1 MIKLTVNGKPREV
14 DVEPEMP
21 LLWVLRDVLD
31 EKGPK
36 YGCGIAMCGACS
48 VHVNGELVRS
58 CSYPVSAAAGKRV
71 ITIEGLEQGG
81 KLHPVQQAWID
92 HQVPQCGYCQSG
104 QIMAAVA
111 LLKQK
116 PRPTDRDIDEAMTNL
131 CRCGTYARIRPAI
144 HAAAKQA
151 AAPAAKPASQPAS
164 PPAAKPAAKAASK
177 A

>member
-71 ITIEGLEQGG
+71 ITIEGLEQDG

-111 LLKQK
+111 LLKKK
-116 PRPTDRDIDEAMTNL
+116 PKPTDRDIDDAMTNI

-151 AAPAAKPASQPAS
+151 VSAV
-164 PPAAKPAAKAASK
+164 KPAAKAK

>member
-1 MIKLTVNGKPREV
+1 MIKISVNGQAREA

-31 EKGPK
+31 VKGPK
-36 YGCGIAMCGACS
+36 YGCGIGLCGACS

-58 CSYPVSAAAGKRV
+58 CSFPASAADGKSV
-71 ITIEGLEQGG
+71 TTIEGLAIRGQP
-81 KLHPVQQAWID
+81 HPVQAAWIE

-104 QIMAAVA
+104 QMMAAVA

-116 PRPTDRDIDEAMTNL
+116 PNPTDADIDEAMTNI

-144 HAAAKQA
+144 HAAAA
-151 AAPAAKPASQPAS
+151 SMRTAESSTTPAKG
-164 PPAAKPAAKAASK
+164 
-177 A
+177 

>member
-81 KLHPVQQAWID
+81 KLHPV
-92 HQVPQCGYCQSG
+92 
-104 QIMAAVA
+104 
-111 LLKQK
+111 
-116 PRPTDRDIDEAMTNL
+116 R
-131 CRCGTYARIRPAI
+131 
-144 HAAAKQA
+144 
-151 AAPAAKPASQPAS
+151 ASTANPLS
-164 PPAAKPAAKAASK
+164 F
-177 A
+177 